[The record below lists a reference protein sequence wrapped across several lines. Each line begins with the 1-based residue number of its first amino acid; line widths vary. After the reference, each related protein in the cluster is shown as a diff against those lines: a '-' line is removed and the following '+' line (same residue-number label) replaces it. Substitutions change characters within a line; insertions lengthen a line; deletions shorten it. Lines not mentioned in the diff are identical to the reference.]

1 MNVSCTWTR
10 DSNVSMRRKV
20 EGITLIWENK
30 ALDNQPIDV
39 RKKNG
44 ARPVHL
50 PKKYLV
56 PGTIYIYYDNCTC
69 DNGTLNYSQRGAGIA
84 GGKKYS
90 SK

>member
-1 MNVSCTWTR
+1 MS
-10 DSNVSMRRKV
+10 
-20 EGITLIWENK
+20 E
-30 ALDNQPIDV
+30 
-39 RKKNG
+39 KKNG